1 MKTKLTFILSLTFL
15 FLFSGSVYGGDFQD
29 GWDAY
34 ERKDYKTAYKL
45 WFPLANQGNPLAQ
58 YFLGWMYQDGNG
70 VPQDYV
76 SAHMWSSF
84 AVLNWNRANREA
96 FNEQVKYRV
105 EILEEKMTPSQIE
118 KSHQLFDQYMRK
130 NVGGKKTQKEF
141 INIVLSYRDK
151 YNNSKN
157 EIKKTLQRKK
167 RIKSFKYMLGRR
179 PVGVRHFHNWVGKV
193 SSMDTNADGDAS
205 VGIIIESKGGLVA
218 ELAEKERNLQGVIFA
233 ESKMN
238 WLVPGGIVLVNNR
251 QKIKMDDDLFDTIAE
266 MEVGDKVVF
275 SGEFELHPEDEIGRS
290 KGWYIHTANPTE
302 KGAMTSPVFV
312 VGYSDIKKANK

>member
-1 MKTKLTFILSLTFL
+1 
-15 FLFSGSVYGGDFQD
+15 
-29 GWDAY
+29 
-34 ERKDYKTAYKL
+34 
-45 WFPLANQGNPLAQ
+45 
-58 YFLGWMYQDGNG
+58 NG

-167 RIKSFKYMLGRR
+167 RINSFKSLFKGSLSFQY
-179 PVGVRHFHNWVGKV
+179 WVGKV
-193 SSMDTNADGDAS
+193 SSMDTNADGDATI
-205 VGIIIESKGGLVA
+205 GISIESKGGLIA
-218 ELAEKERNLQGVIFA
+218 KLAEKERSLQGKIG
-233 ESKMN
+233 ESTN
-238 WLVPGGIVLVNNR
+238 L
-251 QKIKMDDDLFDTIAE
+251 
-266 MEVGDKVVF
+266 
-275 SGEFELHPEDEIGRS
+275 
-290 KGWYIHTANPTE
+290 Y
-302 KGAMTSPVFV
+302 
-312 VGYSDIKKANK
+312 